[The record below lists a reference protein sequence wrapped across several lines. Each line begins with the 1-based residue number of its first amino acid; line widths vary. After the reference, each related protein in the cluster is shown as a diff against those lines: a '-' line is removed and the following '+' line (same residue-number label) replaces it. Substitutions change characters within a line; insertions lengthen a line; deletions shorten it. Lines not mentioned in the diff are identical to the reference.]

1 MSRSSGNK
9 TSDIEK
15 IYIPASG
22 ARSSG
27 AGGGLGG
34 RHPRRLAP
42 RPKCFLSFGLVSE
55 PEAEDCASGRKEK
68 RLFAFRIL

>member
-9 TSDIEK
+9 TLDIEK

-27 AGGGLGG
+27 MRWGLGE
-34 RHPRRLAP
+34 AP
-42 RPKCFLSFGLVSE
+42 AQTNPISASSLFGLVSRQK
-55 PEAEDCASGRKEK
+55 PKIVRQEK
-68 RLFAFRIL
+68 AAVCV